1 VESAGQT
8 PWADKLSRLTS
19 IPVPCVQI
27 WGTNRAV
34 HADADSYIII
44 GHGWQ

>member
-8 PWADKLSRLTS
+8 PGADKLSRLTS

-34 HADADSYIII
+34 HADADSYNYSSEFVF
-44 GHGWQ
+44 